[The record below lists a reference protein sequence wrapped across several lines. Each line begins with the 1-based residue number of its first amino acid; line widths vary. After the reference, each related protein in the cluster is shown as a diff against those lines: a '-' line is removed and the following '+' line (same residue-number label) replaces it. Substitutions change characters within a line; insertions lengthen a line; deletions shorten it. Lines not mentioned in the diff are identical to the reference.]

1 MRVHLLSKG
10 MEWDEADKTA
20 DERIEAIIGPE
31 INPENFTAYQIV
43 DGRAQSIFNEETEL
57 IDENYI
63 DKVSDEMNDDFAKLM
78 DIISE
83 YE

>member
-1 MRVHLLSKG
+1 
-10 MEWDEADKTA
+10 MEWNEADRTA
-20 DERIEAIIGPE
+20 DERIGAVIGPD
-31 INPENFTAYQIV
+31 INPNNFTAYQIV
-43 DGRAQSIFNEETEL
+43 NGGAQPIFNQETGL